1 MTVRHTVH
9 ATVLAASLALGC
21 AALPAAASAAPATP
35 SVASPSVVVAGADGL
50 AGYANNALA
59 QWARYAQAGN
69 SDAFTQFASI
79 RDGVAA
85 EAANRL
91 GLDVARMQL
100 AWRNADAP
108 HQVALMA
115 AFAELGTPY
124 RRNTSSPGVGFD
136 CSGLTTYAW
145 GQAGVKLF
153 RQSRTQ
159 INNAKAVTRETA
171 QAGDLVYYPGHV
183 MMYLGI
189 DNAIIHAPF
198 TGRNV
203 EVAFISKSRVNS
215 VRFGNPMG

>member
-1 MTVRHTVH
+1 
-9 ATVLAASLALGC
+9 
-21 AALPAAASAAPATP
+21 
-35 SVASPSVVVAGADGL
+35 
-50 AGYANNALA
+50 
-59 QWARYAQAGN
+59 
-69 SDAFTQFASI
+69 
-79 RDGVAA
+79 
-85 EAANRL
+85 
-91 GLDVARMQL
+91 MQL

-183 MMYLGI
+183 MMFLGVGP
-189 DNAIIHAPF
+189 AMIHSPF
-198 TGRNV
+198 SGRTV
-203 EVAFISKSRVNS
+203 EVFVLPARRVGRARGRGAQEF
-215 VRFGNPMG
+215 VCGAIAGLGFG